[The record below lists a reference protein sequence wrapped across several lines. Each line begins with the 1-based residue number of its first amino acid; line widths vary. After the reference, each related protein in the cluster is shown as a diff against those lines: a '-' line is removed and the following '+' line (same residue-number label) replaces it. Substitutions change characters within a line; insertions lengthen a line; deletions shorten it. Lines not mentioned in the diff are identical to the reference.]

1 MSDQRKLI
9 LDFFFS
15 VATSTEQRWTVIDC
29 RQTLLKKDKTAKL
42 ARNLPTRTV
51 AARSQSV
58 FRKVTR
64 EQVIELWSRAD
75 DTQLADLRRAYLNNT
90 HSVANELSPPA
101 DAIKKLLERYRDKG
115 EISKFSDLR
124 KHLDASD
131 NEHKVDAM
139 DWRSILVDLFSDA
152 PSPEVLK
159 FVLGDIS
166 EDPVKGK
173 PVPFKLSTFLA
184 GLKSA
189 TSSKELNAYLTEH
202 NIEVNEI
209 ERSAIKHLS
218 EALSEQAD
226 SRRKKSSRIPD
237 EVSPETL
244 DKVEDTDFLVMKV
257 TSKRNN
263 SEFKLE
269 VKGAVS
275 GEVLFPMS
283 KTQLRKLGIPTHY
296 DVKGNVEAGMKVAEG
311 EYSYWKLTPPRLGQS
326 GGGEFTKIGR
336 LLNVVDVPFTSDN
349 KSSLGSWIVSEYE
362 PDDSVCPIFAS
373 RDGFYFYGKRFKSR
387 YSANDVIFGF
397 YRTGNVSTSLVDGI
411 RVVLSG
417 NLRFDSPESLSSSE
431 LEILSIV
438 GKDNIFDHLNSSSIV
453 ELRKLIDSPDGA
465 SLPSGASSSA
475 LKLGLDRLSQVKGL
489 RHEMIQL
496 LVDLP
501 EVSDALRE
509 KWNLE
514 NSALV
519 AKNESLR
526 NSLNDKQSLIEETLS
541 EYKDELEIEKRTLE
555 NGIEK
560 SLRDICTDK
569 ARIFSEQLL
578 YRSLFRSSDLSAQ
591 PKTKPVSFD
600 LIEGDL
606 RSLLDDPKQHLED
619 LRDLRRVSE
628 AVSVFAHINDVFGL
642 AVVESMLT
650 DGVVLLFGTQVQQY
664 EKYLTKILSGGLSC
678 EVYVSSDTYKL
689 DDLARTP
696 AVLKLGSRS
705 VVAPLGDCIALAQR
719 VGATLCLILKS
730 FNSAP
735 PESYLPRLLDSCKS
749 SDPNSRLF
757 WSNGVGITDISLTAP
772 IFVLLEPTF
781 GQSTFPL
788 STKVCPSLAS
798 VNCSYAWPDEFPTKR
813 SSIDEF
819 KGSKMV
825 SIGFMRKSGLGGDNT
840 GHLWEED
847 GVLRMGAFLH
857 RLGRENVTLQG
868 ESEISLGLYENFCT
882 SKSALSLAKSIFLS
896 E

>member
-1 MSDQRKLI
+1 MSAKRALI

-15 VATSTEQRWTVIDC
+15 VATITEQRWTVINC
-29 RQTLLKKDKTAKL
+29 RNNLLKKGKTAKL
-42 ARNLPTRTV
+42 AGNIPTKS
-51 AARSQSV
+51 AAERSQSV
-58 FRKVTR
+58 LGKVTR
-64 EQVIELWSRAD
+64 EQVIELWSKAD
-75 DTQLADLRRAYLNNT
+75 DTQLTDLRKAYLNIAY
-90 HSVANELSPPA
+90 SVANELSPPA

-115 EISKFSDLR
+115 EISRFSDLR
-124 KHLDASD
+124 KYLDASD

-152 PSPEVLK
+152 PSPEVLE
-159 FVLGDIS
+159 FVLGDTS

-173 PVPFKLSTFLA
+173 PAPFKLSTFLA

-189 TSSKELNAYLTEH
+189 TSSKELDAYLTEH
-202 NIEVNEI
+202 NIEVNAI

-218 EALSEQAD
+218 EALSERAD
-226 SRRKKSSRIPD
+226 SRRKKSFRIPD
-237 EVSPETL
+237 EVSPATL

-283 KTQLRKLGIPTHY
+283 RAQLRKLGIPNHY
-296 DVKGNVEAGMKVAEG
+296 DVKGNVEAGVKVAEG
-311 EYSYWKLTPPRLGQS
+311 EYSYWKLATPRHGQS
-326 GGGEFTKIGR
+326 RSGEFTKMGR
-336 LLNVVDVPFTSDN
+336 LLSVVDVPFTSDN
-349 KSSLGSWIVSEYE
+349 KSNLGSWIVSEYE

-373 RDGFYFYGKRFKSR
+373 RDGLYFYGKRFKSR
-387 YSANDVIFGF
+387 YSASDVIFGF
-397 YRTGNVSTSLVDGI
+397 YRTENVSIYLVDGI

-417 NLRFDSPESLSSSE
+417 NLRFDFPESLSSSE

-438 GKDNIFDHLNSSSIV
+438 GRDNIFDHLNLSNIV

-465 SLPSGASSSA
+465 PLPSGASSSA
-475 LKLGLDRLSQVKGL
+475 LKLGLDRLSQVEGL
-489 RHEMIQL
+489 RHELIQL

-519 AKNESLR
+519 AMNESLR
-526 NSLNDKQSLIEETLS
+526 NSLSDKRSLIEETLS
-541 EYKDELEIEKRTLE
+541 KYKDELEIEKRTLE

-591 PKTKPVSFD
+591 PKEKLVSFD

-619 LRDLRRVSE
+619 VRDLRSVSE
-628 AVSVFAHINDVFGL
+628 AISVFAHINEVLGL

-664 EKYLTKILSGGLSC
+664 EKYLTKILSSGLSC

-689 DDLARTP
+689 DDLTRTP

-705 VVAPLGDCIALAQR
+705 VVAPLGDCIAFAQR
-719 VGATLCLILKS
+719 VSATLCLILKS

-749 SDPNSRLF
+749 SDPNLRLF
-757 WSNGVGITDISLTAP
+757 WSDGVGITEMSLTAP

-788 STKVCPSLAS
+788 STRVCPSLAS
-798 VNCSYAWPDEFPTKR
+798 VNCSFAWPDEFPTER

-825 SIGFMRKSGLGGDNT
+825 SIGFMRKSGLGGDST
-840 GHLWEED
+840 GYLWEED
-847 GVLRMGAFLH
+847 GIVRTRAFLH
-857 RLGRENVTLQG
+857 RLGRGNSTSQEETG
-868 ESEISLGLYENFCT
+868 TSLGLYESFCT
-882 SKSALSLAKSIFLS
+882 SKGALSLAKSIFLG